1 MEKIIILGKGGHAKS
16 VVDAIER
23 EGKYQIAGYIV
34 NDEKIEQKGAD
45 YPVIGKDE
53 DLEELFASGIHYAV
67 IGIGYLG
74 KGTLRRKLYEKL
86 KEIGYLLPIVC
97 DPSAV
102 LSKNV
107 EIEEGTFIGKGAIVN
122 AGAMV
127 GKMCIINSGAIVEHD
142 CFVGEFSHIAVGTV
156 LCGDVFVGNDTLVGA
171 NATVIQGRRIDSGCI
186 IGAGEVVRKNV
197 VNEEVI

>member
-1 MEKIIILGKGGHAKS
+1 MEKIIVLGKGGHAKS

-23 EGKYQIAGYIV
+23 EGKYQIAGYVV
-34 NDEKIEQKGAD
+34 NDEKNEEEAD

-53 DLEELFASGIHYAV
+53 DLEELFAIGIHYAT

-86 KEIGYLLPIVC
+86 KEIGYQLPIIC

-102 LSKNV
+102 LSKKA
-107 EIEEGTFIGKGAIVN
+107 EIEEGTFIGKNVIIN
-122 AGAMV
+122 AGAAV
-127 GKMCIINSGAIVEHD
+127 KKMCIINNGAIIEHD
-142 CFVGEFSHIAVGTV
+142 CSVGEFSHIAVGTV
-156 LCGDVFVGNDTLVGA
+156 LCGGVCVGRDSLIGA
-171 NATVIQGRRIDSGCI
+171 NATVIQGRKIDSGCI

-197 VNEEVI
+197 LNEEVV